1 MEEEKRRLAIIRRS
15 KFILQCPRLLSR
27 LNPPLSSSSSSSVK
41 IMTVTKRAKQ
51 GSNSNWQAACR
62 RRHFLKGAVKSLR
75 GGDGVAWTRKHNLG
89 KGSFGFVSFAT
100 SRAPIIVCHDDD
112 DGGGGG
118 GGSDSV
124 LTNFAVKSAEVSM
137 SSSLRRETKILWDLK
152 LSPRVVQSHGD
163 EMTQSRFDNRTYY
176 NILMEFCEGGS
187 LAKWIKKLGN
197 PGLSEYHVRLFARD
211 MVLGL
216 VHVHSRGYVH
226 CDIKPSN
233 ILLARDGDGYT
244 AKIADFGLAKRV
256 AAHPNGEED
265 DDELGAV
272 RGTYRYMAPETVSH
286 RVQDQYAD
294 IWALG
299 CTVLEMMTGKPL
311 WDSQADLSHDSQIK
325 DILQRIG
332 NSPEWP
338 ELPSD
343 ISRDGKDFLER
354 CLVRSLRSRWSA
366 KMLIH
371 HPFLSLDLTARS

>member
-1 MEEEKRRLAIIRRS
+1 
-15 KFILQCPRLLSR
+15 
-27 LNPPLSSSSSSSVK
+27 
-41 IMTVTKRAKQ
+41 MTVTKRAKQ

-152 LSPRVVQSHGD
+152 LSPHVVQSHGD

-311 WDSQADLSHDSQIK
+311 
-325 DILQRIG
+325 
-332 NSPEWP
+332 
-338 ELPSD
+338 
-343 ISRDGKDFLER
+343 DGKDFLER

-366 KMLIH
+366 EMLIH